1 MTHPDIHTLIQLVHE
16 TRPLITETEN
26 AKNVT
31 VKGYADF
38 VTMVDTSVQEFLK
51 EKLFKIAPHVQ
62 FMGEENHMDQIDPKK
77 PSWILDPI
85 DGTTNL
91 IFDYHHS
98 AVSLAYYDGNRIR
111 MGVVYNPFSGET
123 FYASRGQ
130 GAFLDEKPIRVTK
143 HSSLDQSLISIG
155 TSPYDREL
163 ARENFRIFLE
173 VFQKSLDI
181 RRSGS
186 AALDLAYVA
195 CGRLDGFFEKNLKP
209 WDFAAGSVILEE
221 AGGQI
226 TNDMGQPL
234 DFCKNQNIVSS
245 NGLIHEKLLEC
256 LCPLDGQ
263 SKNTEVDK

>member
-1 MTHPDIHTLIQLVHE
+1 MTHPDIQTLIRLVHE

-26 AKNVT
+26 SKNIT

-38 VTMVDTSVQEFLK
+38 VTKVDTSVQDFLRK
-51 EKLFKIAPHVQ
+51 KLCDLAPQVQ
-62 FMGEENHMDQIDPKK
+62 FMGEEEHMDHIDTTK

-98 AVSLAYYDGNRIR
+98 AVSLAYYDGSRIH
-111 MGVVYNPFSGET
+111 MGIVYNPFSRET
-123 FYASRGQ
+123 FYAVRGE
-130 GAFLDEKPIRVTK
+130 GAWLDGRPIHVTD
-143 HSSLDQSLISIG
+143 HEHLDQSLISIG

-163 ARENFRIFLE
+163 AKDNFRIFLN
-173 VFQKSLDI
+173 VFEKSLDI

-186 AALDLAYVA
+186 AALDLSYVA
-195 CGRLDGFFEKNLKP
+195 CGRLDGFLEKNLKP

-226 TNDMGQPL
+226 TDYEGKPL

-245 NGLIHEKLLEC
+245 NSSIHASLLQC
-256 LCPLDGQ
+256 I
-263 SKNTEVDK
+263 